1 MASMRQ
7 LPRYEIDLHDKCVM
21 LNKGSKPIDLTM
33 YYYNSSEIPAKMG
46 ELAENSSLSIENMKG
61 RGDQF
66 SGMF

>member
-1 MASMRQ
+1 
-7 LPRYEIDLHDKCVM
+7 M

-66 SGMF
+66 PGMF